1 MDIQG
6 TGCVLVVFIGYLT
19 LWGLKR
25 SSVKKSIKIDVNV
38 FKNSTNT
45 VQRYM
50 LVFTKL
56 LTILMLVN
64 IVLHF
69 LNIKF
74 FGLFIRWSLLNYYAI
89 DFIGLAVSIIGLSFC
104 GYAQIKMGNSWRVG
118 IDETT
123 KTNLVTDGLYKYIRN
138 PTYIGLF
145 IMNLCVFI
153 IWPTFMIFIYMYSF
167 FIFLEIQVCCEED
180 YLSNEHGKEY
190 LEYKNRTKKYI
201 PYIY

>member
-1 MDIQG
+1 MDFQG
-6 TGCVLVVFIGYLT
+6 IVCVLLIFIGYLT

-25 SSVKKSIKIDVNV
+25 VSVKNSIKIDVNV
-38 FKNSTNT
+38 FKYSTNT
-45 VQRYM
+45 VQKYM

-56 LTILMLVN
+56 LTLFMIVN
-64 IVLHF
+64 IALHF
-69 LNIKF
+69 LNIQF
-74 FGLFIRWSLLNYYAI
+74 FGLFKRWSLLDYSVM
-89 DFIGLAVSIIGLSFC
+89 DLIGLTVSIVGLSFC

-123 KTNLVTDGLYKYIRN
+123 KTKLITDGLYKYIRN
-138 PTYIGLF
+138 PTYIGLY
-145 IMNLCVFI
+145 IMNLGVFI

-167 FIFLEIQVCCEED
+167 FLFLDIQVCCEED

-201 PYIY
+201 PYVY